1 MANIDISPERRKL
14 QQQYNG
20 LKKLFSELTEKRDAM
35 DQYEG
40 PKLCSVYLEL
50 IGQLEYERLALQVEV
65 KTLQMRRDLL
75 QAFINRDER
84 PDLNA
89 IEEKVKQAVA
99 EYNRILA
106 QEAERLQM
114 AKEILNAPPLSEE
127 ESKEMRDLYRLLVK
141 QLHPDLHPDQSD
153 REAALFL
160 QVQAAYKICD
170 LYKLREIALLLDS
183 KSLGEDNY
191 ESSYDELERQVTL
204 LQDKVDDLKGKIDVM
219 NSSFPFMYRDKLF
232 EEEWVKERQEAV
244 KNEIE
249 ELKGIKIR
257 LQGIVDVMEEYK
269 KWTQAS

>member
-183 KSLGEDNY
+183 KSIGEDNF
-191 ESSYDELERQVTL
+191 ESSYDELERQVAL
-204 LQDKVDDLKGKIDVM
+204 LQEKVDDLNGKIDVM

-232 EEEWVKERQEAV
+232 DEEWVKERQDAV

-269 KWTQAS
+269 K

>member
-14 QQQYNG
+14 QQQYNR

-114 AKEILNAPPLSEE
+114 AREILNAPPLSEE

-183 KSLGEDNY
+183 KSIGEDNF
-191 ESSYDELERQVTL
+191 ESSYDELKRQVAL
-204 LQDKVDDLKGKIDVM
+204 LQEKVDNLKGKINVM

-232 EEEWVKERQEAV
+232 DEDWVKERQDAV
-244 KNEIE
+244 KDEIE
-249 ELKGIKIR
+249 EFKSIKTR

-269 KWTQAS
+269 K